1 MCVGLCVV
9 GVCVV
14 SLRCEQTN
22 TLPHPHMRPF
32 RHRHTHSHTHT
43 HTHTD
48 THTDTHTAG
57 VLCVIWCVMV
67 RLAPVQILNERATK
81 ELEQL
86 QMRNT
91 KLQHEHETH
100 R

>member
-32 RHRHTHSHTHT
+32 RHRHRHTHT
-43 HTHTD
+43 HTHTHSPTPTHESIQ
-48 THTDTHTAG
+48 THTHTLTRNKPGAWPTHTY
-57 VLCVIWCVMV
+57 VRIINVELCTK
-67 RLAPVQILNERATK
+67 NRASKVTS
-81 ELEQL
+81 
-86 QMRNT
+86 RNT
-91 KLQHEHETH
+91 RKLS
-100 R
+100 